1 VEDHQKAKE
10 NNMEDYQLRVIEE
23 ADELDVKI
31 HKLESF
37 LRLPPKNVLLPEL
50 TRLNRQL
57 DAMRLYSYILHNR
70 IKHFI

>member
-1 VEDHQKAKE
+1 MK
-10 NNMEDYQLRVIEE
+10 DYQLRVIEE
-23 ADELDVKI
+23 ADELDIKI
-31 HKLESF
+31 RKLTNF
-37 LRLPPKNVLLPEL
+37 LLKPQNTILLPEL